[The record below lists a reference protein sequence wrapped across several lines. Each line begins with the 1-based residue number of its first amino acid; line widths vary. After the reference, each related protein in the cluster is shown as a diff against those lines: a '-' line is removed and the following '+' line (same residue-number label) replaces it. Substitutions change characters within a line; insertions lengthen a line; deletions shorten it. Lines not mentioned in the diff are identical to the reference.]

1 MQEKSSPNRIFF
13 HNLRHLIHQS
23 GLRDSQVA
31 EAIGVHKGSL
41 SRYFGEQRVPKKS
54 VLNSLSSFFHV
65 SVADLLNTDLTKVAD
80 LTDQGVPPLRDVR
93 TDADFAVYV
102 LHKTAELQRTINLFA
117 SDLLEKYNQLKK
129 Q

>member
-65 SVADLLNTDLTKVAD
+65 SVADLLNTDLTKVAG
-80 LTDQGVPPLRDVR
+80 LTDSKDTEDDNSPSDEGELYWKRR
-93 TDADFAVYV
+93 ALAAEERLMRLETI
-102 LHKTAELQRTINLFA
+102 LHELFA
-117 SDLLEKYNQLKK
+117 FAHIGQ
-129 Q
+129 